1 MSEECTLS
9 RVGMVI
15 VLGTLCMKGLL
26 CYLLNKDKE
35 AAEKEIKA
43 GLRLD
48 PKNGVCWQTLGLF
61 YRHCK

>member
-1 MSEECTLS
+1 
-9 RVGMVI
+9 MVI

-26 CYLLNKDKE
+26 CFLLNKDKE
-35 AAEKEIKA
+35 TAEKEIKA

-61 YRHCK
+61 YRHCQ